1 MRSFWASKRNSQ
13 TLLLLPTTGCL
24 SQRGGVWRCEENP
37 PLPCPY
43 RDVKQLPGNYKKEE
57 LLGKRGVNGKLGL
70 QEAVERTTPWMRV
83 LPEEVIG
90 GSETHAVFG
99 RGECGNV
106 DPPAAES
113 VTNC

>member
-1 MRSFWASKRNSQ
+1 MKKIHPFRAHIGMLNNYLEIIKRKN
-13 TLLLLPTTGCL
+13 C
-24 SQRGGVWRCEENP
+24 WEN
-37 PLPCPY
+37 
-43 RDVKQLPGNYKKEE
+43 G
-57 LLGKRGVNGKLGL
+57 GVNGKLGL

>member
-1 MRSFWASKRNSQ
+1 M
-13 TLLLLPTTGCL
+13 
-24 SQRGGVWRCEENP
+24 WRCEENP

-57 LLGKRGVNGKLGL
+57 LLVKRGMNGKLGL